1 MKELTQQEDIMK
13 TFMNYIYFLATALLL
28 SGCASSFQKP
38 KSSANYGIPPVNYE
52 QTIKEYFESVLKD
65 PESAR
70 YRFSQPIK
78 AYENEGLLFGGKV
91 AWLGYLVDTQ
101 VNAKNS
107 YGGYVGYKPYVFLFN
122 GSQIRHVYEGSEF
135 PWVHRVK

>member
-1 MKELTQQEDIMK
+1 MKV
-13 TFMNYIYFLATALLL
+13 FMSYIYFLATALIL

-38 KSSANYGIPPVNYE
+38 ESGTNYGIPPVNYE

-65 PESAR
+65 PESAI
-70 YRFSQPIK
+70 YKFGLPIK
-78 AYENEGLLFGGKV
+78 AYENEGLLFGSKV
-91 AWLGYLVDTQ
+91 AWLGYLVDVE

-122 GSQIRHVYEGSEF
+122 GNQIYEHYKCFGYDIEYECTEIGLI
-135 PWVHRVK
+135 HRVK